1 MAFVSFVARTS
12 FVATALAVVATA
24 GTPAFEQSLSPRTID
39 EAIAIG
45 LTRVDAERARFHRP
59 YRSEVNVAPVDW
71 IDVVTPFRRVMLEA
85 EARTRSGGRLF
96 GQRDAFAA
104 LGTTPNRVSIVVELT
119 FHPMNTFVG
128 VPPYEVALVR
138 GTDRIVPLELERV
151 PRFGPR
157 VSGVTLPYPWNGGIR
172 LPGVAEPL
180 TGGTLVAQF
189 DGLLLVL
196 DGAYDVVVSEPG
208 RVLARA
214 RVTLGAV
221 R

>member
-1 MAFVSFVARTS
+1 VAFVSFVARTS
-12 FVATALAVVATA
+12 LVAALFATVATGPA
-24 GTPAFEQSLSPRTID
+24 AFEQSLGARAID

-59 YRSEVNVAPVDW
+59 YRSEINIAPVDW
-71 IDVVTPFRRVMLEA
+71 IDIVTPFRRVMLEA
-85 EARTRSGGRLF
+85 EARTRNGGRLF
-96 GQRDAFAA
+96 GQRDAYEA
-104 LGTTPNRVSIVVELT
+104 LGTTPGRVSVIVELT

-128 VPPYEVALVR
+128 VPLYEVSLAR
-138 GTDRIVPLELERV
+138 GADSLAPLELERI

-157 VSGVTLPYPWNGGIR
+157 VSGVPLPYPWNGGVR

-189 DGLLLVL
+189 DGSLLVA
-196 DGAYDVVVSEPG
+196 DGVYDVVVHEPG
-208 RVLARA
+208 RVIARA
-214 RVTLGAV
+214 RVSLGAV

>member
-1 MAFVSFVARTS
+1 MSLTTQILGLLLA
-12 FVATALAVVATA
+12 ATLAAA
-24 GTPAFEQSLSPRTID
+24 AFEPTLSPRAID

-59 YRSEVNVAPVDW
+59 YRTEINVAPVDW
-71 IDVVTPFRRVMLEA
+71 IDIVTPFRRVMLEA
-85 EARTRSGGRLF
+85 EARTRNGGRLF
-96 GQRDAFAA
+96 GQRDAYEA
-104 LGTTPNRVSIVVELT
+104 LGTTPNRVSVVIELT

-128 VPPYEVALVR
+128 VPPYEVTLVR
-138 GTDRIVPLELERV
+138 GSDPIAPLELERV

-157 VSGVTLPYPWNGGIR
+157 VSGVPLPYPWNGGVR

-189 DGLLLVL
+189 DGLLLVA
-196 DGAYDVVVSEPG
+196 DGAYEIAVSEPG

-214 RVTLGAV
+214 RVNLGSV

>member
-1 MAFVSFVARTS
+1 MLR
-12 FVATALAVVATA
+12 ALACLLAAAVITS
-24 GTPAFEQSLSPRTID
+24 AFEPTLSPRAID

-59 YRSEVNVAPVDW
+59 YRSEVNIAPVDW

-85 EARTRSGGRLF
+85 EARTRGGGRLF
-96 GQRDAFAA
+96 GQRDAYEA

-128 VPPYEVALVR
+128 VPTYEVTLMR
-138 GTDRIVPLELERV
+138 GSASIAPLELERV

-157 VSGVTLPYPWNGGIR
+157 VSGVPLPYPWNGGVR

-189 DGLLLVL
+189 DGLLLVP
-196 DGAYDVVVSEPG
+196 DGAYDVTVSEPG
-208 RVLARA
+208 RMLARA
-214 RVTLGAV
+214 RVNLGAV